1 MKDFLK
7 RQSVTLITMTFTV
20 LVILL
25 AVILFD
31 LDAMVARFLLL
42 FLSFFYGIILLL
54 SYWLEDRQVDYR
66 KLYHDSQAKAEADRV
81 QADLVK
87 QEQQGYF
94 LTWLH
99 QIKTPIAAAKLL
111 IQDLEPKT
119 KDDLE
124 AQLLA
129 IENYT
134 AMVLTYLKV
143 SNEQKNLQIK
153 AVSLDALI
161 APLLKKYRR
170 IFINSHTRLHYQ
182 AIPDQVMTDPTA
194 SEIMIEQVLNNAL
207 KYASGREIWI
217 TYQAD
222 QACLT
227 IRDNGRGIK
236 ASDLPKVFDQG
247 YSAFMGKSLRRST
260 GIGLFLVKQL
270 ADRLDQPVDL
280 ESTWGQG
287 TTVRIYFHQDAFS
300 AS

>member
-7 RQSVTLITMTFTV
+7 HQRLTLVTMAFT
-20 LVILL
+20 LVVFFLL
-25 AVILFD
+25 GFLFD
-31 LDAMVARFLLL
+31 LDVMVVRFLLL
-42 FLSFFYGIILLL
+42 FLVFFYGLILLIA
-54 SYWLEDRQVDYR
+54 YWLARREVDYQ
-66 KLYHDSQAKAEADRV
+66 KLYRESQDKAEADRV
-81 QADLVK
+81 QTDLAK
-87 QEQQGYF
+87 QEQEGYF

-111 IQDLEPKT
+111 IQDLDAKT
-119 KDDLE
+119 KADLE
-124 AQLLA
+124 GQLLA

-134 AMVLTYLKV
+134 TMALTYLKV
-143 SNEQKNLQIK
+143 NNEQKNLQIK
-153 AVSLDALI
+153 AVSLDAMI

-170 IFINSHTRLHYQ
+170 IFINSRTRLHYQ
-182 AIPDQVMTDPTA
+182 AIPDHVMTDPTL

-207 KYASGREIWI
+207 KYGEGGDIWI

-227 IRDNGRGIK
+227 IKDNGRGIK

-270 ADRLDQPVDL
+270 AERLDQPVELD
-280 ESTWGQG
+280 SIWGQG
-287 TTVRIYFHQDAFS
+287 TTVRIYFHQDAFR
-300 AS
+300 

>member
-1 MKDFLK
+1 VKNFLK
-7 RQSVTLITMTFTV
+7 RQGLTLFTMAFTFLV
-20 LVILL
+20 LVL
-25 AVILFD
+25 AVLLFD
-31 LDAMVARFLLL
+31 LDDLVARFLLL
-42 FLSFFYGIILLL
+42 FLGFFYGLTLFI
-54 SYWLEDRQVDYR
+54 SYWISGRQVDYH
-66 KLYHDSQAKAEADRV
+66 KLYLESQAKAEADRV

-111 IQDLEPKT
+111 IQDLDPKT
-119 KDDLE
+119 KADLE

-134 AMVLTYLKV
+134 TMVLTYLKV
-143 SNEQKNLQIK
+143 SNEKKNLQIK

-207 KYASGREIWI
+207 KYAAGREIWI

-247 YSAFMGKSLRRST
+247 YSAFMGQSLRRST

-270 ADRLDQPVDL
+270 ADRLDQPVELD
-280 ESTWGQG
+280 STWGQG

-300 AS
+300 GL